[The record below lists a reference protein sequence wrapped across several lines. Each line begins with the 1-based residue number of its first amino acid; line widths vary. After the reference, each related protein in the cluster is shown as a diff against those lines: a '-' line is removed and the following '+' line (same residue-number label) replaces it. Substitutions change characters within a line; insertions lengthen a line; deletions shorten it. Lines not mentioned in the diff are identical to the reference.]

1 MTPDQVMSQPYPVLV
16 GWNLYLEW
24 KAAEQQR
31 EETEAAQEAE
41 HRQLAQGLKEQTIS
55 RLQARG

>member
-16 GWNLYLEW
+16 GWHYYLEW

-31 EETEAAQEAE
+31 AETEAAQEAE
-41 HRQLAQGLKEQTIS
+41 RKQLEQGLKNQTMS
-55 RLQARG
+55 RLRAR